1 MRNVCFNC
9 GGIPA
14 GLGAAGLAGAAMA
27 SSAKK
32 PKKSK

>member
-14 GLGAAGLAGAAMA
+14 GLAAAGVGGAAMA
-27 SSAKK
+27 SAQKPSKK
-32 PKKSK
+32 KK